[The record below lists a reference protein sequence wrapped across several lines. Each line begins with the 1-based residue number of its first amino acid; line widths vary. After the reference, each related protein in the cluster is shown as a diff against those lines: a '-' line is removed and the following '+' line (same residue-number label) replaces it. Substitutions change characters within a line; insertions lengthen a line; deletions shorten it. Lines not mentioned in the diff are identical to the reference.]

1 MRMRTRYSAGKFC
14 RSAGRRPF
22 WLEECEWNDPVL
34 SADCYIEQVS
44 VQFRFN
50 STANPIQV
58 TTWDDQLHTST
69 LTLEWR
75 SFNPCS
81 SQGRQFPLVCQGQ
94 LFYYVLQ
101 LLCAELLANFL
112 SHICTRRLHPSLDKF
127 SNCVANFYNIPIPF
141 PYVKSSGGS
150 KQHTED
156 AAAPH
161 SLNSGYARRCTSS
174 EGGRGADREMMKI
187 DTPKVSGRR
196 IFSSCCFISSNIV
209 PHYNWWSRGDWWVA
223 GWLAGGRQRV
233 DGWMD
238 GYLCLVTLG
247 SWCYTVWER
256 CGVRWLLDEEMVF
269 GLRIESLGMMMIGE
283 TWLWLRYT
291 SL

>member
-1 MRMRTRYSAGKFC
+1 MFVVRLIWMILLIDLNTDIIIVFPVFWHCHENANEDARYSAGKFC
-14 RSAGRRPF
+14 CSAGRRPF

-50 STANPIQV
+50 STANPVQV
-58 TTWDDQLHTST
+58 TTWDDQLHTSNH
-69 LTLEWR
+69 TLEWR
-75 SFNPCS
+75 SFNPCT

-150 KQHTED
+150 TQ
-156 AAAPH
+156 
-161 SLNSGYARRCTSS
+161 
-174 EGGRGADREMMKI
+174 
-187 DTPKVSGRR
+187 
-196 IFSSCCFISSNIV
+196 
-209 PHYNWWSRGDWWVA
+209 
-223 GWLAGGRQRV
+223 
-233 DGWMD
+233 WM
-238 GYLCLVTLG
+238 
-247 SWCYTVWER
+247 
-256 CGVRWLLDEEMVF
+256 LL
-269 GLRIESLGMMMIGE
+269 LLLLLLLPIPQ
-283 TWLWLRYT
+283 
-291 SL
+291 